1 MKNNV
6 LILIGLVILLGSA
19 GTALAQHSGPYVGG
33 FAGGNMLS
41 FSRGN
46 DSAGKFTF
54 EFDPALQWGG
64 VLGWDLVPGSRLG
77 EGRLEVEY
85 AHRSNQLNKVS
96 FKDGSITASGKVI
109 ADSIMLNAYALSRD
123 RRAWSPYAGLGFGA
137 ARIEAS
143 DFKVSGNPMASGTS
157 TVFAYQAAVGVD
169 YALTEN
175 FSLDLGYRF
184 MGTIPP
190 EFTEVNGLKLKM
202 DYYSHSAMLGFRFGF

>member
-1 MKNNV
+1 MKRNVSV
-6 LILIGLVILLGSA
+6 LICLIVLLGTTC
-19 GTALAQHSGPYVGG
+19 TALAQHSGPYVGG

-46 DSAGKFTF
+46 DSAGTFTF
-54 EFDPALQWGG
+54 EFDPALQWSG
-64 VLGWDLVPGSRLG
+64 VLGWDLAPGSLIG

-85 AHRSNQLNKVS
+85 AHRSNPLKHVK
-96 FKDGSITASGKVI
+96 FTDGNSASSGKII

-123 RRAWSPYAGLGFGA
+123 RRAWSPYAGVGLGA

-143 DFKVSGNPMASGTS
+143 DFRVLGNPMASGTS

-169 YALTEN
+169 YAVTEN

-202 DYYSHSAMLGFRFGF
+202 DYYSHTVQLGFRYGF